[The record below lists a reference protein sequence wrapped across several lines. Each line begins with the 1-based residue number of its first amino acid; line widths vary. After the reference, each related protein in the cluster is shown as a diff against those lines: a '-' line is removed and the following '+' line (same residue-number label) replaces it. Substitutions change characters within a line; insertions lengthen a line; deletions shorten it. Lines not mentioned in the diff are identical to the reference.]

1 MLHADDRWAINDTV
15 SLHGHI
21 FDGGHLNR
29 LEEIFTSDVIY
40 DMNAVGIGA
49 FEGIDMVRGAAAQME
64 DRGVGPLAHHV
75 TNIVVTGE
83 EGDIVTVESKG
94 LMVMRDGA
102 VESVT
107 HLDTVCRHDGGWRI
121 SRRIISPLR
130 PVAHAPAGAL
140 TDER

>member
-15 SLHGHI
+15 SLHGHL
-21 FDGGHLNR
+21 FDGGHLDR
-29 LEEIFTSDVIY
+29 LEEIFTSEAIY
-40 DMNAVGIGA
+40 DMSAVGIGA
-49 FEGIDMVRGAAAQME
+49 VEGIEVIRERAQQMA
-64 DRGVGPLAHHV
+64 DRGVGPLSHYV

-83 EGDIVTVESKG
+83 EGDVVTVESKG
-94 LMVMRDGA
+94 LLVMRDGA

-130 PVAHAPAGAL
+130 PVAHAPAGAP